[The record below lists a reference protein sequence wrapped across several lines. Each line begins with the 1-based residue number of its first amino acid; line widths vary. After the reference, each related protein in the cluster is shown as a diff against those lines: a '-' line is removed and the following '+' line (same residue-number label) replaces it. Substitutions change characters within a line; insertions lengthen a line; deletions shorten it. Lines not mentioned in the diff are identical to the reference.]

1 MLYPTFLKKKDTIG
15 ICAPSAGVGKKKPS
29 YEKSLQQLQEHF
41 SIIETKSV
49 RVNNLRSN
57 TSEIRAKELHEVFEN
72 KDVQLVLCASGG
84 DFLFEILPYVDF
96 DKLTQNPKWLM
107 GYSDPTSLLYTLT
120 TKYDIA
126 TLYGCNGGSYDIH
139 HPYLENNLE
148 IIQGNLIPQTS
159 FDFYQTTED
168 FIHDIDEFKGKVEW
182 ILSQEVINV
191 TGRCI
196 GGCLEVLQ
204 NLFNTPYDGTLDFID
219 KYQNDGII
227 WYFDVFNMSAE
238 TFYLTLLKMKYMNY
252 FKHTKAIIV
261 GRVCFE
267 NSDTG
272 MTYVDALEQAQLN
285 IPYIFNADIGHVSPK
300 MTMINGA
307 IMTLHAKDNKGTI
320 TFSLD

>member
-1 MLYPTFLKKKDTIG
+1 MLYPKFIKKKETIG
-15 ICAPSAGVGKKKPS
+15 ICAPSAGVGKKIPAF
-29 YEKSLQQLQEHF
+29 EKSIEQLKEHF
-41 SIIETKSV
+41 SIIETNSV
-49 RVNNLRSN
+49 RINNLRSN
-57 TSEIRAKELHEVFEN
+57 TPQIRAEELHEVWEN
-72 KDVQLVLCASGG
+72 EQVQLVLCASGG

-96 DKLTQNPKWLM
+96 EKLAQQPKWIM

-139 HPYLENNLE
+139 HPYLDNNLE
-148 IIQGNLIPQTS
+148 IIQGNLITQNS
-159 FDFYQTTED
+159 FDYYQKTED
-168 FIHDIDEFKGKVEW
+168 FIQNIDEFKGEVEW
-182 ILSQEVINV
+182 LLSQEEIEAS
-191 TGRCI
+191 GRCI

-204 NLFNTPYDGTLDFID
+204 NLMNTPYDGTKEFID

-238 TFYLTLLKMKYMNY
+238 NFYLTLLKMKYMDY

-267 NSDTG
+267 SSDTG
-272 MTYVDALEQAQLN
+272 MTYLEALEKAITD
-285 IPYIFNADIGHVSPK
+285 IPYIMNADIGHVSPK

-307 IMTLHAKDNKGTI
+307 MMTLHAKDKKGNI
-320 TFSLD
+320 TFTLE